1 MPTTKKTSKQKST
14 WKYEETVEK
23 IEEIIDQIETGS
35 LDLENVFERFSEA
48 TSYLKECDQ
57 FLSERQGKIE
67 LLIETLGDSAN
78 Q

>member
-1 MPTTKKTSKQKST
+1 MPTTKRTPKQKSP

-35 LDLENVFERFSEA
+35 LDLENVFERFTEA

-57 FLSERQGKIE
+57 FLSERQEKIE
-67 LLIETLGDSAN
+67 LLIETLGDSAS